1 MRYTKSLKLP
11 GEEKSLHRLT
21 IFSFLWACQAF
32 VHLDFSWHWLQSGK
46 ILGYIAMAAVILL
59 LFNPRSVSLLGFMAL
74 ASFADNVS
82 HWPKLSNHTFA
93 SGLMNGTILLAV
105 LWTLYRNRRQIGK
118 PGWSWYTLGLNDREA
133 TNALLERFAPVM
145 RAAVIIIYLFAVLHK
160 LNWDFL
166 NPAISCGTA
175 MLHDLTSRLP
185 FSPDYA
191 WAPLASI
198 WATLAIELAL
208 PVLLLFRKTRHY
220 ALALGLPFHLML
232 GLIGH
237 RKFSAFIFACYFLFT
252 EEKFTEALNERV
264 RTLRRWFAQWQR
276 RHPALTARRVTWSSL
291 SVLLAGI
298 AAGFGL
304 ELLDLKRMEKSSW
317 LLWSLIAIA
326 AYVLVLFQQKFLRM
340 PAPAMALHWSYPGWL
355 WLLPALLVFN
365 GMNPYLGLKTHVVF
379 SMYSNLRTEAGEW
392 NHLFMPKWLK
402 VAKFQDDLVEII
414 DTSWQEF
421 EEYKNKQLLIPYF
434 EFRRMIDASQD
445 DIWVRY
451 LHRGEYKELEIKNGQ
466 SNRADFAR
474 GSTGL
479 LGKFLV
485 FRPIF
490 KDGAEY
496 ECLR

>member
-1 MRYTKSLKLP
+1 MSYTKPLKLP

-93 SGLMNGTILLAV
+93 SGLINGTILLAV
-105 LWTLYRNRRQIGK
+105 LWTLYQNRRQIGK

-133 TNALLERFAPVM
+133 TNALLERFAPIM

-166 NPAISCGTA
+166 NPAISCGVA
-175 MLHDLTSRLP
+175 MFHDLTSRLP

-252 EEKFTEALNERV
+252 EEKFTEALNERA
-264 RTLRRWFAQWQR
+264 RALRRSHGKKLVAALVSHRNCRLRARLVSAKISTHAGSDNGVALELSRLALVVACVVGVQR
-276 RHPALTARRVTWSSL
+276 HESLSGIKNPRRLFDVQQPAHGSRRMESSL
-291 SVLLAGI
+291 HA
-298 AAGFGL
+298 
-304 ELLDLKRMEKSSW
+304 EM
-317 LLWSLIAIA
+317 
-326 AYVLVLFQQKFLRM
+326 
-340 PAPAMALHWSYPGWL
+340 
-355 WLLPALLVFN
+355 
-365 GMNPYLGLKTHVVF
+365 
-379 SMYSNLRTEAGEW
+379 
-392 NHLFMPKWLK
+392 
-402 VAKFQDDLVEII
+402 VESHQI
-414 DTSWQEF
+414 S
-421 EEYKNKQLLIPYF
+421 
-434 EFRRMIDASQD
+434 
-445 DIWVRY
+445 
-451 LHRGEYKELEIKNGQ
+451 G
-466 SNRADFAR
+466 
-474 GSTGL
+474 
-479 LGKFLV
+479 
-485 FRPIF
+485 
-490 KDGAEY
+490 
-496 ECLR
+496 

>member
-1 MRYTKSLKLP
+1 M
-11 GEEKSLHRLT
+11 
-21 IFSFLWACQAF
+21 
-32 VHLDFSWHWLQSGK
+32 HLDFSWHWLQGGK

-74 ASFADNVS
+74 ASFIDNIS

-93 SGLMNGTILLAV
+93 SGLINGTILLAV
-105 LWTLYRNRRQIGK
+105 LWTLYQNRRQIGK
-118 PGWSWYTLGLNDREA
+118 PGWSWYTLGVNDREA
-133 TNALLERFAPVM
+133 TNALLERFAPVL
-145 RAAVIIIYLFAVLHK
+145 RASVIIIYLFAVLHK

-175 MLHDLTSRLP
+175 MWHDLTSRLQ
-185 FSPDYA
+185 FIPDYP

-208 PVLLLFRKTRHY
+208 PLLLMFRKTRPY

-232 GLIGH
+232 GMIGH

-252 EEKFTEALNERV
+252 EEKFTEALNKRV
-264 RTLRRWFAQWQR
+264 RALRRWLEQWQR
-276 RHPALTARRVTWSSL
+276 RHPALTPRRVGWSAF
-291 SVLLAGI
+291 SVLIAGI
-298 AAGFGL
+298 AAGFGI

-317 LLWSLIAIA
+317 LSWSLFVMAV
-326 AYVLVLFQQKFLRM
+326 YVLILFQQKFMRL
-340 PAPAMALHWSYPGWL
+340 PAASLALHWSHPGLL

-392 NHLFMPKWLK
+392 NHLFMPQWLK

-414 DTSWQEF
+414 DTSWEEF
-421 EEYKNKQLLIPYF
+421 DEFKNRQLLIPYF
-434 EFRRMIDASQD
+434 EFRRMIDASKD

-451 LHRGEYKELEIKNGQ
+451 AHRGEYKELEIKNGQ
-466 SNRADFAR
+466 SNRADFVR

-479 LGKFLV
+479 LRKFLV
-485 FRPIF
+485 FRPIY
-490 KDGAEY
+490 KEGAES